1 MTGLENKK
9 ILSATYTNCDQ
20 LSRAIQEG
28 AQLID
33 VRSAA
38 ECAQGMLPGVTNL
51 PLDEI
56 ETALQRLDFDR
67 TLLLYCRSGQRS
79 EMARQ
84 KLSEMGHRDCWTIG
98 AYSTFERCA

>member
-1 MTGLENKK
+1 M
-9 ILSATYTNCDQ
+9 LSDTYTPCAQ

-38 ECAQGMLPGVTNL
+38 ECAEGMLPGAVNL

-56 ETALQRLDFDR
+56 ETALERLDFDR
-67 TLLLYCRSGQRS
+67 TLLLYCRSGHRS
-79 EMARQ
+79 ELARQ
-84 KLSEMGHRDCWTIG
+84 KLSQMGHRDCRNIG
-98 AYSTFERCA
+98 SYSTFERCA

>member
-1 MTGLENKK
+1 M
-9 ILSATYTNCDQ
+9 LSDTYTTCDQ
-20 LSRAIQEG
+20 LSHAIQEG

-33 VRSAA
+33 VRTAA
-38 ECAQGMLPGVTNL
+38 ECAKGMLPGAVNL

-56 ETALQRLDFDR
+56 ETALERLDFDR

-84 KLSEMGHRDCWTIG
+84 KLSEMGHRDCRNIG
-98 AYSTFERCA
+98 AYSTFEPCA